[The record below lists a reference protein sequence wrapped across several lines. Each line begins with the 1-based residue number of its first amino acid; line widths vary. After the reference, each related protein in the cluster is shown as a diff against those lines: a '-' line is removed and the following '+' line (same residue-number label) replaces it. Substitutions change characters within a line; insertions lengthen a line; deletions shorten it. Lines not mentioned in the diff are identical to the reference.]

1 MTKKIGI
8 FCISMMLFIAT
19 PISAFDGFSD
29 IFEEPAAPAE
39 AQSAITVDGKVS
51 FSIEAIAG
59 EDDPLDG
66 RVDIGGGLNIDLSWR
81 GSIVDART
89 SFTLNPSAQTE
100 FAWYDV
106 FTGLSLTAFYEN
118 GFVEAGLLKKEW
130 GSGDGVHVVDVLN
143 APDYRNGIVDD
154 TLAMKV
160 AEPMVT
166 TTTTWTN
173 TKFEFVYKPM
183 LVPMMAAQNP
193 TDRWSIFPANMAQ
206 LINADTQFNGI
217 AYEDLSHLRNV
228 QIATRIKRTIGP
240 ADIGLIYFNG
250 YNYQPA
256 YTSITYD
263 NPLSPTAITSI
274 DIDFTRYNLF
284 GTEAT
289 IIAGPVTFM
298 LEGGFWLSEDHEGT
312 DLDKYNNKV
321 VYLGGIGYLF
331 ADTGIYTSLTYNGQY
346 ILDFPAPGTDV
357 DYLQAQQSSD
367 SKAYMNTITAAM
379 EVPLSREQVTVRL
392 AGTYQV
398 ETTGFAFLP
407 SVTWS
412 VTDDFVV
419 TAAGRIFG
427 SIEDKTSIFNT
438 WQNNDSLKMSI
449 SYLF

>member
-1 MTKKIGI
+1 MTKKIVI
-8 FCISMMLFIAT
+8 FFISMMLFIAT

-29 IFEEPAAPAE
+29 IFEEPEAPVV
-39 AQSAITVDGKVS
+39 AQSAINVDGKVS

-59 EDDPLDG
+59 ENDPLEG
-66 RVDIGGGLNIDLSWR
+66 RVNIGGGLDIDLSWR
-81 GSIVDART
+81 GSMVDART

-143 APDYRNGIVDD
+143 APDYRKGIVDD

-183 LVPMMAAQNP
+183 LVPMMAAQEGDWALA
-193 TDRWSIFPANMAQ
+193 TSIPYDDAFTAPSYEELAH
-206 LINADTQFNGI
+206 LKNG
-217 AYEDLSHLRNV
+217 
-228 QIATRIKRTIGP
+228 QIATRVKRTIGP

-250 YNYQPA
+250 FIAQPG
-256 YTSITYD
+256 YILSGTYPNFKISD
-263 NPLSPTAITSI
+263 LI
-274 DIDFTRYNLF
+274 FTRYNLF
-284 GTEAT
+284 GGEAT

-312 DLDKYNNKV
+312 DPTKYNNKV

-331 ADTGIYTSLTYNGQY
+331 PDTGAYTSLTYNGQY

-367 SKAYMNTITAAM
+367 GKAYMNTITAAL
-379 EVPLSREQVTVRL
+379 ELPLSREQVTVRL
-392 AGTYQV
+392 AGTYQI

-407 SVTWS
+407 SITWR

-427 SIEDKTSIFNT
+427 AAENKDSIFNT
-438 WQNNDSLKMSI
+438 WKSNDSLKMSI